1 MADHDLRPECAELF
15 GKISAEIS
23 GLRDDTTEHRAE
35 YREIRKLITANRE
48 AVLDAFAA
56 LREDVAGLK
65 VRAKGWS
72 AIIAALVS
80 VGIAMVVAAFSG

>member
-1 MADHDLRPECAELF
+1 MADHELRPECAELF
-15 GKISAEIS
+15 GKINAEIT
-23 GLRDDTTEHRAE
+23 GLRGDVKERREE
-35 YREIRKLITANRE
+35 YREIRTLITANRE
-48 AVLDAFAA
+48 AVLDAFSA

-80 VGIAMVVAAFSG
+80 IGIAVVVAAFSG